1 MSIPRRFC
9 QPVLVFSSPQNGGS
23 RGVREAS
30 IFRRSARFAE
40 EELNSPRADGGGG
53 ADCEEAGAQGS
64 WSSPASSTEPARR
77 VGACLPA
84 SERPGSR
91 RGGVP
96 GGLGGFPA
104 ASAAFSRGV
113 TEGAAAQTAREAIS
127 GGL

>member
-1 MSIPRRFC
+1 M
-9 QPVLVFSSPQNGGS
+9 
-23 RGVREAS
+23 REAS

-53 ADCEEAGAQGS
+53 ADCTGKLVEPCIIHRAGAAG
-64 WSSPASSTEPARR
+64 RR
-77 VGACLPA
+77 LPACLPA